1 MTMML
6 LFWTLLISI
15 ILSISTSSFFSLWIC
30 LEINMMVFIP
40 MMNSKNMLASNSMIY
55 YFISQSLASTIFIFS
70 IMLNLTYPLLFTF
83 NTLLLT
89 SSILIKLGAAPFH
102 IWFPE
107 VMDGLKLEA
116 VLILISIQKII
127 PLYILSFMNNF
138 IMILSIILSA
148 IVGSLGGWN
157 QNSIRK
163 ILAFSSITHIA
174 WLISLIMT
182 SNHWWYLYFLT
193 YSLIMI
199 SLLAFFIKNKMS
211 LINQINI
218 SSMPLFQISLILTVL
233 SLGGLPPFMG
243 FFLKLLSIKL
253 ILSSAP
259 FLLLFLIPS
268 SLLNLFFY
276 LRLLYP
282 FLMKMINKNTTFE
295 NKKKIIFLI
304 PMHLSFLLF
313 MIPLL

>member
-182 SNHWWYLYFLT
+182 SNHWWCLYFLT

-253 ILSSAP
+253 ILSSTP